1 MPAQRRLADA
11 KETALVLAMATAIGN
26 QVFAGQPPPVISA
39 VLAELMST
47 FLLNHQI
54 PSDPAMQEGLREEI
68 LSEWCDTVRQLV
80 AAAMD
85 PRWGYTIG
93 KAFVQRASGLYV
105 QPASGT

>member
-26 QVFAGQPPPVISA
+26 QVFDGQPPPVISA

-54 PSDPAMQEGLREEI
+54 PSDPKRQAELREEI
-68 LSEWCDTVRQLV
+68 LTFWCETVRDLV
-80 AAAMD
+80 AVQTD
-85 PRWGYTIG
+85 P
-93 KAFVQRASGLYV
+93 
-105 QPASGT
+105 PASETLQ